1 MGSETCRR
9 VILVKR
15 AISGSHGQTQ
25 NSGDNELWAGLVVAP
40 PGGSLKRH
48 WNMGPQQKGECA
60 RRLAAW
66 RQLVLFLLLCTADGC
81 SRFKTK
87 APDQYV
93 YVTAKQTF
101 LRDRVAAVSNRTGT
115 VENGERLKVLEHGR
129 RFVRVVTD
137 RNETGWIDD
146 KTVATQEIFD
156 AFAALARD
164 HAKDPV
170 VATAVVRD
178 EVYLHLAPGRL
189 TERFYRLAEGD
200 KLSLLARAT
209 LVKGGG
215 PNPGAK
221 PTIFKNPKQA
231 AIPGAA
237 SGMKPVVASAAGAV
251 LPAAPKDPEPP
262 TPPPPMEDWWL
273 VRDARG
279 HVGWMLS
286 RLLDVDVPD
295 SIARYAE
302 GQRIVGAYVLAR
314 VNDPDAPAE
323 VAKDNQEVPEF
334 VTVMGPPKSGLPYD
348 FDQIRVFI
356 WNEKKHR
363 YETAFREKNIE
374 GYMPVKIAMLQ
385 DLGGKAPNS
394 ATPLPGFTYRVL
406 PGDAAPVIPDPV
418 TGAIVPGPT
427 IAKTYRLEGNILRR
441 LQPPGTT
448 PLDEAHPDPQPD
460 KKEKK
465 KPKRR

>member
-1 MGSETCRR
+1 MGQGI
-9 VILVKR
+9 V
-15 AISGSHGQTQ
+15 
-25 NSGDNELWAGLVVAP
+25 
-40 PGGSLKRH
+40 GG
-48 WNMGPQQKGECA
+48 
-60 RRLAAW
+60 AA
-66 RQLVLFLLLCTADGC
+66 LLLLLSLAIGC

-129 RFVRVVTD
+129 RFVRVVSE
-137 RNETGWIDD
+137 RNETGWVDD
-146 KTVATQEIFD
+146 KTVATQEVFD
-156 AFAALARD
+156 AFAALARE

-170 VATAVVRD
+170 VASAAVRD
-178 EVYLHLAPGRL
+178 EVYLHLAPGRS

-200 KLSLLARAT
+200 KLSLLERAT

-215 PNPGAK
+215 PNPNAK
-221 PTIFKNPKQA
+221 SAAPKNPRQA

-237 SGMKPVVASAAGAV
+237 SGVKPVAAAAASRPVALPAPSAA
-251 LPAAPKDPEPP
+251 DS
-262 TPPPPMEDWWL
+262 PPPPMEDWWL

-286 RLLDVDVPD
+286 RLMDVDVPD

-314 VNDPDAPAE
+314 VDDPDAPP
-323 VAKDNQEVPEF
+323 VASQVGSQVESQDDRKVPEF
-334 VTVMGPPKSGLPYD
+334 VTVMGPYKAGLPYD
-348 FDQIRVFI
+348 FDQVRVFI

-374 GYMPVKIAMLQ
+374 GYLPVTVAMLQ
-385 DLGGKAPNS
+385 DPSGKSPS
-394 ATPLPGFTYRVL
+394 AGSLLPGFTYRLL
-406 PGDAAPVIPDPV
+406 PGGAAPVVPDPV

-427 IAKTYRLEGNILRR
+427 IEKTYRLEGNILRR
-441 LQPPGTT
+441 LQPPGTASV
-448 PLDEAHPDPQPD
+448 DEAHPEPEPEKKNKKD
-460 KKEKK
+460 KKRSKHD
-465 KPKRR
+465 